1 LTRELVFSSFLFH
14 FADFFL
20 FSSFHSSNLL
30 LFKDDELI
38 KASRHG
44 TQAVNA
50 SYGESGLT
58 PVQKRAQE
66 GTIQM
71 QQLKQLI
78 SSESAIPSQLMVVY
92 ETLTQITALSDLSK
106 ALDLLAL
113 STRLTEIGATDSCF
127 HSEVVLHTRDQL
139 DNAMEDDVVV
149 TSKNSHIEEL
159 STKIDLHTQVS
170 SLYRHD
176 ILENTRSHFRISS

>member
-1 LTRELVFSSFLFH
+1 
-14 FADFFL
+14 
-20 FSSFHSSNLL
+20 
-30 LFKDDELI
+30 
-38 KASRHG
+38 
-44 TQAVNA
+44 
-50 SYGESGLT
+50 
-58 PVQKRAQE
+58 
-66 GTIQM
+66 M

-127 HSEVVLHTRDQL
+127 HSEVVLHARDQL

-176 ILENTRSHFRISS
+176 IHKKHEYTRSHFRISS